1 MTPPAGHPRF
11 LDADQAD
18 QALWLVRFAV
28 EAWVKGLEAGT
39 APRMRFPEEVR
50 CPAFVTLTLVGK
62 LRGCVGFLEPDRPL
76 NELLIECAV
85 AAASRDTRFPPI
97 GADDLPFLH
106 YEISLLTPPQILE
119 DPATVLVG
127 LDGLVAE
134 IAGRRGLLLPQV
146 AAQQGWDR
154 ETFLDQACQKAG
166 GRAGDWRR
174 ECRLWTF
181 RAQVLSE

>member
-1 MTPPAGHPRF
+1 MTHPASHPRF
-11 LDADQAD
+11 LDADQGNH
-18 QALWLVRFAV
+18 ALLLVRLAV
-28 EAWVKGLEAGT
+28 EAWVKGLEIG
-39 APRMRFPEEVR
+39 APPPIRLPEEVR
-50 CPAFVTLTLVGK
+50 CPAFVTLTLTGR
-62 LRGCVGFLEPDRPL
+62 LRGCVGFLESDRPL

-97 GADDLPFLH
+97 GTDELPLLH

-127 LDGLVAE
+127 LDGLLAE
-134 IAGRRGLLLPQV
+134 ISGRRGLLLPQV

-154 ETFLDQACQKAG
+154 EAFLDQACLKAG

-174 ECRLWTF
+174 QCRLWTF